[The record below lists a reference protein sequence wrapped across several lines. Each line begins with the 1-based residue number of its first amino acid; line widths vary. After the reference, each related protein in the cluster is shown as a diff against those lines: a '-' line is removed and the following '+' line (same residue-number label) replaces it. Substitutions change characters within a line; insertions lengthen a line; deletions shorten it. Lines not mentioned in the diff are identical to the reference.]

1 MIANILSAVESTN
14 IWKIIFV
21 DNLGYIGEGL
31 LNTLL
36 IVICAFPIGILI
48 GALIGISHYVPDSN
62 IFIKI
67 WKGFN
72 KVYVSIF
79 RGTPIVVQLLFIYMV
94 MLMPLGVPKLLV
106 AILIFGMNSGAYVS
120 EIVRSG
126 IASVDKGQM
135 EAGRSL
141 GISYGKTMLKV
152 VMPQAVKNIIPTLG
166 NELIS
171 LTKETS
177 VAGYVAVVDITT
189 ALNWIGSTHFE
200 VFVPYFVLGLIYF
213 VIVYIITQLLKL
225 LERRL
230 SRSDKR

>member
-1 MIANILSAVESTN
+1 MLTNILLAVENTN
-14 IWKIIFV
+14 IWKVIFV

-36 IVICAFPIGILI
+36 IVICAFPIGIIIGTLI
-48 GALIGISHYVPDSN
+48 GVSYYVPNSN

-94 MLMPLGVPKLLV
+94 LLMPLHVPKLLV

-126 IASVDKGQM
+126 IASIDKGQM

-141 GISYGKTMLKV
+141 GLPYGRTMLKI
-152 VMPQAVKNIIPTLG
+152 VMPQAVKNIMPTLG

-189 ALNWIGSTHFE
+189 ALNWIGSTQFE

-213 VIVYIITQLLKL
+213 VLVYIITQLLKL